1 MSGYGMQ
8 QRVRIAD
15 MATEDIVMFLES
27 IPSIVGVLNVE
38 GDSYYQE
45 QDIDLVAVSKKDDK
59 TECIKI
65 EIKGDTYHRTGNFF
79 FETIS
84 NKEKGTEGCFL
95 YTTADFLFYYYVAE
109 KELYMLPVKET
120 RAWYLANSKRFNERE
135 TKTSVRGT
143 HYTTVGKLVP
153 RQMVLD
159 EVEGVTVYN
168 LSDYID
174 TEKQGE

>member
-8 QRVRIAD
+8 QRVKIAD
-15 MATEDIVMFLES
+15 IATEDIVSFLNM
-27 IPSIVGVLNVE
+27 IPSIAGVVNVE
-38 GDSYYQE
+38 GDPYYQE
-45 QDIDLVAVSKKDDK
+45 QDIDLIAISKKGGR
-59 TECIKI
+59 TECITI

-79 FETIS
+79 FETVS

-95 YTTADFLFYYYVAE
+95 YTTADFLFYYYVGE
-109 KELYMLPVKET
+109 KELYMLPMKET
-120 RAWYLANSKRFNERE
+120 REWYLANSKRFNERE

-159 EVEGVTVYN
+159 EVEGVVVHH
-168 LSDYID
+168 LRDYID
-174 TEKQGE
+174 

>member
-15 MATEDIVMFLES
+15 RATSDIVSFLDM

-38 GDSYYQE
+38 GDPHYQE
-45 QDIDLVAVSKKDDK
+45 QDIDLVAVSKKNGS
-59 TECIKI
+59 TECITI
-65 EIKGDTYHRTGNFF
+65 EIKGDTYYRTGNFF

-95 YTTADFLFYYYVAE
+95 YTEADFLFYYYVGE
-109 KELYMLPVKET
+109 RELYMLPMKET
-120 RAWYLANSKRFNERE
+120 REWYLANSKRFNERE
-135 TKTSVRGT
+135 TKTSVRDT

-159 EVEGVTVYN
+159 EVEGVTVYS
-168 LSDYID
+168 LGDYIQ
-174 TEKQGE
+174 EEEEGE